1 MEKLKRQNQLLNNK
15 LFLIENSD
23 KFSDRIASGHK
34 NGEFKGGSL
43 GPNLADILKKIK
55 QMLDAYNGAN
65 NTMTINQLEMAIL
78 NCGEEMMGAKYKT
91 KLEEYL
97 ASFCSM
103 LMFDGYISIA
113 DRTRTQALQEIS
125 VSEVQ
130 QIHLFT
136 LGASQVVPLS
146 VVLEHCLQ
154 FYKYELDL
162 IENLGELGNS
172 NYATRVYITNTANS
186 APFSPRR
193 PLTENDWNQ
202 AAKEVEQQIRI
213 KVTLATGFIGI
224 LQQEAD
230 RLLS

>member
-1 MEKLKRQNQLLNNK
+1 
-15 LFLIENSD
+15 
-23 KFSDRIASGHK
+23 
-34 NGEFKGGSL
+34 
-43 GPNLADILKKIK
+43 
-55 QMLDAYNGAN
+55 
-65 NTMTINQLEMAIL
+65 MAIL

-172 NYATRVYITNTANS
+172 NYATRVYITNTTNS